1 MPTRFHLYRFTKK
14 TPLSDEVFN
23 KIFADIDL
31 RIAKLEDIEKD
42 WQYATNEI
50 TRFGLARI
58 EEILRPSWEH
68 LQQKKSQADAI
79 VAEIQEKRDSA
90 DAIINASRDEV
101 LEQIQ
106 RARSEALND
115 IQSAKEQAISQFD
128 LNKLYAMTFFFGGD

>member
-23 KIFADIDL
+23 RIFSDIDL

-42 WQYATNEI
+42 WQYAINEV
-50 TRFGLARI
+50 TKYGLKRI
-58 EEILRPSWEH
+58 EEVLRPSWEY
-68 LQQKKSQADAI
+68 LQQKKMQADEI
-79 VAEIQEKRDSA
+79 VEEIHEKRDSA

-106 RARSEALND
+106 AARTQALND
-115 IQSAKEQAISQFD
+115 IQTAKEQAISQLD
-128 LNKLYAMTFFFGGD
+128 LNKLYAMAFFFGGD